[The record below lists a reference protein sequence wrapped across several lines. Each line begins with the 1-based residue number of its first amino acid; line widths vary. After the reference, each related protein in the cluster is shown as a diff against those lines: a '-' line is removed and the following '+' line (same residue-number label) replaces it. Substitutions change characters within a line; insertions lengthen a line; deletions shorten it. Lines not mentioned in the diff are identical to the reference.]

1 MLKKTFLFI
10 ALLLVAVG
18 PAWADGV
25 TYQVTVDTSSITGTA
40 GSLDFQFNP
49 GPLATQAANLQIL
62 SFASNGTLGTS
73 GLSGDVSGAL
83 PGTVSFDNGGG
94 FNDYFTGFTYG
105 TTISFLVNLFGPAV
119 TSPDGTSVSGSSFAF
134 SMFSDSAGTV
144 PVLTSDTVNGF
155 ALTTN
160 INLDGTTTLTNSSG
174 PTDVTLVAAIPEP
187 GTLLLVG
194 LGLLGLGLFRKLA
207 IDTP

>member
-1 MLKKTFLFI
+1 
-10 ALLLVAVG
+10 
-18 PAWADGV
+18 
-25 TYQVTVDTSSITGTA
+25 
-40 GSLDFQFNP
+40 
-49 GPLATQAANLQIL
+49 
-62 SFASNGTLGTS
+62 
-73 GLSGDVSGAL
+73 
-83 PGTVSFDNGGG
+83 
-94 FNDYFTGFTYG
+94 
-105 TTISFLVNLFGPAV
+105 
-119 TSPDGTSVSGSSFAF
+119 
-134 SMFSDSAGTV
+134 MFSDSAGTA

>member
-1 MLKKTFLFI
+1 MRGRILILITLCLSLAGASSASPI
-10 ALLLVAVG
+10 LYL
-18 PAWADGV
+18 
-25 TYQVTVDTSSITGTA
+25 VTVNTGSIAGTG

-119 TSPDGTSVSGSSFAF
+119 TSPDGTSASGSSFAF

-144 PVLTSDTVNGF
+144 PVLTSDTVDGF